1 MFFKELKGNAPEV
14 AKMVVTEFKA
24 HLHDTT
30 LNNILSSYVVAYT
43 PYSPDD
49 PDGFPFWRSVL
60 TSHVLVELE
69 RYIRELELEKYIK
82 EIEVRVR

>member
-1 MFFKELKGNAPEV
+1 MKLKGNAPEV

-24 HLHDTT
+24 HSHDTS

-43 PYSPDD
+43 PYD
-49 PDGFPFWRSVL
+49 PNKVPTGFSFWKNVL

-69 RYIRELELEKYIK
+69 TYIRELEMS
-82 EIEVRVR
+82 R